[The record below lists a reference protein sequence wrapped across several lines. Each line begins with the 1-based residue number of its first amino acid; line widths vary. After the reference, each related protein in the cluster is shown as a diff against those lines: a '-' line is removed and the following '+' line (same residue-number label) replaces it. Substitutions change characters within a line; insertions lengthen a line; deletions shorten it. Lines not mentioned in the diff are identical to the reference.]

1 MKLPGSEKSM
11 AKFGT
16 LDWGKEL
23 VAAWNANTELKKL
36 LKGLSVTITIKIS
49 DRPELKPTF
58 HRIEDGVLFEVRHAG
73 VDEESEMVFETTIEK
88 WKAIL
93 TGQLDIGKA
102 VMQTRDL
109 KMTGSLAKILQYTK
123 GFIKMLDL
131 WKSAT
136 TEF

>member
-1 MKLPGSEKSM
+1 
-11 AKFGT
+11 
-16 LDWGKEL
+16 L
-23 VAAWNANTELKKL
+23 VAVWNANAEIKKL

-58 HRIEDGVLFEVRHAG
+58 HRIEDGVLVEVRHVG
-73 VDEESEMVFETTIEK
+73 VDEKSEMVFETNIEK

>member
-1 MKLPGSEKSM
+1 MKLPGREINM

-23 VAAWNANTELKKL
+23 LAAWAKNTELKRL
-36 LKGLSVTITIKIS
+36 LKGLSVTIVIKIS

-58 HRIEDGVLFEVRHAG
+58 HRIEDGVLLEVRHAG
-73 VDEESEMVFETTIEK
+73 ADEKPEMVFEATIAK

>member
-1 MKLPGSEKSM
+1 MKLLGSEKNM
-11 AKFGT
+11 TKFGT

-23 VAAWNANTELKKL
+23 VGAWNANTELKKL
-36 LKGLSVTITIKIS
+36 LKGLSVTIVIKIS

-58 HRIEDGVLFEVRHAG
+58 HKIEDGVLLEVRHAG
-73 VDEESEMVFETTIEK
+73 VDEKPEMVFETTIEK
-88 WKAIL
+88 WEAIL

-131 WKSAT
+131 WKSVT

>member
-1 MKLPGSEKSM
+1 M

-23 VAAWNANTELKKL
+23 VAAWDANTEIKKL
-36 LKGLSVTITIKIS
+36 LKGLSVTIIIKVS

-58 HRIEDGVLFEVRHAG
+58 HKIESGKLLEVRHAG
-73 VDEESEMVFETTIEK
+73 VDEKSEMVFEATIEK
-88 WKAIL
+88 WEAIL

-131 WKSAT
+131 WKSVT

>member
-1 MKLPGSEKSM
+1 MKCREVKKIM
-11 AKFGT
+11 TKFGT

-23 VAAWNANTELKKL
+23 VAAWDANTELKKL
-36 LKGLSVTITIKIS
+36 LKGLSVTIIIKVS
-49 DRPELKPTF
+49 DKPELKPAF
-58 HRIEDGVLFEVRHAG
+58 HRIENGVLLEVRHAG
-73 VDEESEMVFETTIEK
+73 ADEKSEMVFEATIEK

-131 WKSAT
+131 WKSVT

>member
-1 MKLPGSEKSM
+1 M

-16 LDWGKEL
+16 FDWGKEL
-23 VAAWNANTELKKL
+23 VAAWDANTELKKL
-36 LKGLSVTITIKIS
+36 LKGLSVTIIIKIS
-49 DRPELKPTF
+49 DKPELKPTF
-58 HRIEDGVLFEVRHAG
+58 HRIENGALLEVRHAG
-73 VDEESEMVFETTIEK
+73 VDERSEMVFEATIEK

-93 TGQLDIGKA
+93 TGKLDIGKA

-131 WKSAT
+131 WKSVT

>member
-1 MKLPGSEKSM
+1 MKAL

-16 LDWGKEL
+16 LDWGREL
-23 VAAWNANTELKKL
+23 LAVWNANAEIKKL
-36 LKGLSVTITIKIS
+36 LKGLSVTIIIKIS
-49 DRPELKPTF
+49 DKPELKPTF
-58 HRIEDGVLFEVRHAG
+58 HRIEDGVLLEVKEASA
-73 VDEESEMVFETTIEK
+73 DENAEMVFETAIEK

-131 WKSAT
+131 WKSAS

>member
-1 MKLPGSEKSM
+1 L

-23 VAAWNANTELKKL
+23 VAAWDANTEIKKL
-36 LKGLSVTITIKIS
+36 LKGLSVTIIIKVS
-49 DRPELKPTF
+49 DKPELKPTF
-58 HRIEDGVLFEVRHAG
+58 HRIEDGALLEVRHAG
-73 VDEESEMVFETTIEK
+73 VDERSEMVFETTIEK

-123 GFIKMLDL
+123 GFIRMLDL
-131 WKSAT
+131 WKSVT